1 MNDPV
6 HNQLKE
12 TNKTLPLS
20 NKTQLMISMN
30 FKRFASLVMFF
41 IFLALL
47 RFVLEHNTI
56 QTKRVLAL
64 FEFCYPTQPGNLT
77 ERENL
82 RHVPFLFSLRIFV
95 SAFSARTF
103 FQFFPCYLP
112 ARLFRNFTF
121 NRRKKVKERSPKR
134 SDKVQFGRWRDS
146 FSSALYALYSDRA
159 RSSNQLQRTLYPN
172 FNTKISNET
181 KPELEDLSPIVNIC
195 LL

>member
-6 HNQLKE
+6 HNQLTE

-20 NKTQLMISMN
+20 NKTQLLISMN

-95 SAFSARTF
+95 SAFSARTWLACSEISLSIDEKKLKRGPRKGRTKYNLADGVTTLA
-103 FQFFPCYLP
+103 QLSMLCTLIEHALQTNYS
-112 ARLFRNFTF
+112 AR
-121 NRRKKVKERSPKR
+121 
-134 SDKVQFGRWRDS
+134 
-146 FSSALYALYSDRA
+146 YI
-159 RSSNQLQRTLYPN
+159 RTLIQ
-172 FNTKISNET
+172 K
-181 KPELEDLSPIVNIC
+181 
-195 LL
+195 

>member
-1 MNDPV
+1 M
-6 HNQLKE
+6 
-12 TNKTLPLS
+12 
-20 NKTQLMISMN
+20 
-30 FKRFASLVMFF
+30 
-41 IFLALL
+41 
-47 RFVLEHNTI
+47 
-56 QTKRVLAL
+56 LAL

-181 KPELEDLSPIVNIC
+181 RPELEDLSPIVNIC
-195 LL
+195 LLWNIHKLSWIIFFHRFPRSLKAESLVCILFKLH